1 MSAISKFL
9 KDLREPLDI
18 PLQLVAAEMDT
29 SGKRIKY
36 LNPDLCS
43 DKITAEK
50 FNKFVQA
57 VESGELGTE
66 ISSIDDNTVLY
77 EFDSE
82 AVVIHS
88 TLGVKWILFDSA
100 VTVKVES
107 ALIAICQYGVLSYC
121 NTDDAHRDGMGVF
134 LVTAIKLF
142 NEIKLN
148 TIIMRQFQ
156 FTKGEI
162 QVMVKVD
169 LIDAQAQLFTI
180 MEIRGGKGNE
190 FETIFPWHQGSVLLR
205 SDLVGWFDNYSAAC
219 PLCPTHKRRCW
230 SARAPDRLT

>member
-18 PLQLVAAEMDT
+18 SLQLVAAEMDT

-43 DKITAEK
+43 DKITCEK
-50 FNKFVQA
+50 FNKFIQA
-57 VESGELGTE
+57 VENGELGTE

-88 TLGVKWILFDSA
+88 VLGVKWLLFDSA

-107 ALIAICQYGVLSYC
+107 ALIAIC
-121 NTDDAHRDGMGVF
+121 
-134 LVTAIKLF
+134 
-142 NEIKLN
+142 
-148 TIIMRQFQ
+148 
-156 FTKGEI
+156 
-162 QVMVKVD
+162 
-169 LIDAQAQLFTI
+169 
-180 MEIRGGKGNE
+180 
-190 FETIFPWHQGSVLLR
+190 
-205 SDLVGWFDNYSAAC
+205 
-219 PLCPTHKRRCW
+219 
-230 SARAPDRLT
+230 

>member
-107 ALIAICQYGVLSYC
+107 ALIAIC
-121 NTDDAHRDGMGVF
+121 
-134 LVTAIKLF
+134 
-142 NEIKLN
+142 
-148 TIIMRQFQ
+148 
-156 FTKGEI
+156 
-162 QVMVKVD
+162 
-169 LIDAQAQLFTI
+169 
-180 MEIRGGKGNE
+180 
-190 FETIFPWHQGSVLLR
+190 
-205 SDLVGWFDNYSAAC
+205 
-219 PLCPTHKRRCW
+219 
-230 SARAPDRLT
+230 